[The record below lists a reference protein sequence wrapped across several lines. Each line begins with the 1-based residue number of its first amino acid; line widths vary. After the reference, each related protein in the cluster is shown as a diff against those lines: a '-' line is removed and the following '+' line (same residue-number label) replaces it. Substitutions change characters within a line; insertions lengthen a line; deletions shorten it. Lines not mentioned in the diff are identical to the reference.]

1 MAHVRTL
8 IRQAFKDA
16 LADALEDE
24 YDVFASRKYKLNM
37 TDRPMVDMRFA
48 SVDITAQT
56 MGDLRTHKGS
66 LFIRVQRMAT
76 GDDMDDLL
84 DQDEV
89 NVTAAVNAVDWSS
102 LLEEDPELQGVTW
115 ADDADG
121 EVPVGMI
128 VLRYDIEYRIDK
140 NDPETVR
147 S

>member
-1 MAHVRTL
+1 MAHVRTQ
-8 IRQAFKDA
+8 IRQAFKDV
-16 LADALEDE
+16 LVDALEDE
-24 YDVFASRKYKLNM
+24 YDVFASRKYKLNI

-56 MGDLRTHKGS
+56 MGDLRTHTGS
-66 LFIRVQRMAT
+66 LFIRVQRTAT
-76 GDDMDDLL
+76 EEDMDDLL

-89 NVTAAVNAVDWSS
+89 NVTAAIESVDWSS
-102 LLEEDPELQGVTW
+102 LLEEDPELKAVSW

-128 VLRYDIEYRIDK
+128 VLRYDIEYRIAK
-140 NDPETVR
+140 NDPETMR

>member
-1 MAHVRTL
+1 MAHVRTQ
-8 IRQAFKDA
+8 IRDAFKAALVAALDA
-16 LADALEDE
+16 D

-37 TDRPMVDMRFA
+37 VDRPMVDMRFA

-56 MGDLRTHKGS
+56 MGDLRTHTGS

-76 GDDMDDLL
+76 GDDIDDLL

-89 NVTAAVNAVDWSS
+89 NVTAAIEAVDWLS
-102 LLEEDPELQGVTW
+102 LLEEDPELKAVSW

-121 EVPVGMI
+121 EVPIGMI
-128 VLRYDIEYRIDK
+128 VLRYDIEYRIAK
-140 NDPETVR
+140 NDPETMR

>member
-1 MAHVRTL
+1 MAHVRTQ
-8 IRQAFKDA
+8 IRDAFKAA
-16 LADALEDE
+16 LVAALNAD

-37 TDRPMVDMRFA
+37 VDRPMVDMRFA

-56 MGDLRTHKGS
+56 MGDLRTHTGS

-76 GDDMDDLL
+76 GDDIDDLL

-89 NVTAAVNAVDWSS
+89 NVTAAIEAVDWSS
-102 LLEEDPELQGVTW
+102 LLEEDPELKAVSW

-121 EVPVGMI
+121 EVPIGMI
-128 VLRYDIEYRIDK
+128 VLRYDIEYRIAK
-140 NDPETVR
+140 NDPETMR

>member
-1 MAHVRTL
+1 MAHVRTQ
-8 IRQAFKDA
+8 IRDAFKAA
-16 LADALEDE
+16 LVAALNAD

-37 TDRPMVDMRFA
+37 VDRPMVDMRFA

-56 MGDLRTHKGS
+56 MGDLRTHTGS

-76 GDDMDDLL
+76 GDDIDDLL

-89 NVTAAVNAVDWSS
+89 NVTAAVEAVDWSS
-102 LLEEDPELQGVTW
+102 LLEEDPELKAVSW

-121 EVPVGMI
+121 EVPIGMI
-128 VLRYDIEYRIDK
+128 VLRYDIEYRIAK
-140 NDPETVR
+140 NDPETMR

>member
-1 MAHVRTL
+1 MAHVRTQ
-8 IRQAFKDA
+8 IRDAFKAALVAALDA
-16 LADALEDE
+16 D

-37 TDRPMVDMRFA
+37 VDRPMVDMRFA

-56 MGDLRTHKGS
+56 MGDLRTHTGS

-76 GDDMDDLL
+76 GDDIDDLL

-89 NVTAAVNAVDWSS
+89 NVTAAIEAVDWSS
-102 LLEEDPELQGVTW
+102 LLEEDPELKAVSW

-121 EVPVGMI
+121 EVPIGMI
-128 VLRYDIEYRIDK
+128 VLRYDIEYRIAK
-140 NDPETVR
+140 NDPETMR

>member
-1 MAHVRTL
+1 MAHVRTQ
-8 IRQAFKDA
+8 IRDAFKAA
-16 LADALEDE
+16 LVAALNAD

-37 TDRPMVDMRFA
+37 VDRPMVDMRFA

-56 MGDLRTHKGS
+56 MGDLRTHTGS

-76 GDDMDDLL
+76 GDDIDDLL

-89 NVTAAVNAVDWSS
+89 NVTAAIEAVDWSS
-102 LLEEDPELQGVTW
+102 LLEEDPELKAVSW

-128 VLRYDIEYRIDK
+128 VLRYDIEYRIAK
-140 NDPETVR
+140 NDPETMR

>member
-1 MAHVRTL
+1 MAHVRTQ

-16 LADALEDE
+16 LIDALDDE
-24 YDVFASRKYKLNM
+24 YEVFASRKYKMNLSE
-37 TDRPMVDMRFA
+37 RPMVDMRFA

-56 MGDLRTHKGS
+56 MGDLRTHTGS
-66 LFIRVQRMAT
+66 LFIRVQRTAT
-76 GDDMDDLL
+76 GDDIDDLL

-89 NVTAAVNAVDWSS
+89 NVTAAIEAVDWSD
-102 LLEEDPELQGVTW
+102 LLEEDPELQAVSW

-128 VLRYDIEYRIDK
+128 VLRYDIEYRIAK
-140 NDPETVR
+140 NDPETMR

>member
-1 MAHVRTL
+1 MAHVRTQ
-8 IRQAFKDA
+8 IRDAFKAVLVAALDA
-16 LADALEDE
+16 D

-37 TDRPMVDMRFA
+37 VDRPMVDMRFA

-56 MGDLRTHKGS
+56 MGDLRTHTGS

-76 GDDMDDLL
+76 GDDIDDLL

-89 NVTAAVNAVDWSS
+89 NVTAAIEAVDWSS
-102 LLEEDPELQGVTW
+102 LLEEDPELKAVSW

-121 EVPVGMI
+121 EVPIGMI
-128 VLRYDIEYRIDK
+128 VLRYDIEYRIAK
-140 NDPETVR
+140 NDPETMR

>member
-1 MAHVRTL
+1 MAHVRTQ

-16 LADALEDE
+16 LIDALDDE
-24 YDVFASRKYKLNM
+24 YEVFASRKYKMNLSE
-37 TDRPMVDMRFA
+37 RPMVDMRFA

-56 MGDLRTHKGS
+56 MGDLRTHTGS
-66 LFIRVQRMAT
+66 LFIRVQRTAT
-76 GDDMDDLL
+76 GDDIDDLL

-89 NVTAAVNAVDWSS
+89 NVTAAIEAVDWSS
-102 LLEEDPELQGVTW
+102 LLEEDPELQAVSW

-128 VLRYDIEYRIDK
+128 VLRYDIEYRIAK
-140 NDPETVR
+140 NDPETMR

>member
-1 MAHVRTL
+1 MAHVRTQ

-16 LADALEDE
+16 LIDALDDD

-37 TDRPMVDMRFA
+37 VERPMIDMRFN
-48 SVDITAQT
+48 SVDINAQT
-56 MGDLRTHKGS
+56 MGDLRTHSGR

-89 NVTAAVNAVDWSS
+89 NVTAAIEAVNWSS
-102 LLEEDPELQGVTW
+102 LLEEEPELKEVSW
-115 ADDADG
+115 ADDAEG
-121 EVPVGMI
+121 EVPIGMI
-128 VLRYDIEYRIDK
+128 VLRYDIEYRIAK
-140 NDPETVR
+140 NDPETMR

>member
-1 MAHVRTL
+1 MAHVRTQ

-16 LADALEDE
+16 LIDALDDD

-37 TDRPMVDMRFA
+37 VERPMIDMRFN
-48 SVDITAQT
+48 SVDINAQT
-56 MGDLRTHKGS
+56 MGDLRTHSGR

-89 NVTAAVNAVDWSS
+89 NVTAAIEAVDWSS
-102 LLEEDPELQGVTW
+102 LLEEEPELKEVSW
-115 ADDADG
+115 ADDAEG

-128 VLRYDIEYRIDK
+128 VLRYDIEYRIAK
-140 NDPETVR
+140 NDPETMR

>member
-1 MAHVRTL
+1 MAHVRTQ
-8 IRQAFKDA
+8 IRDAFKAA
-16 LADALEDE
+16 LVAALGAD

-37 TDRPMVDMRFA
+37 VDRPMVDMRFA

-56 MGDLRTHKGS
+56 MGDLRTHTGS

-76 GDDMDDLL
+76 GDDIDDLL

-89 NVTAAVNAVDWSS
+89 NVTAAVEAVDWSS
-102 LLEEDPELQGVTW
+102 LLEEDPELKAVSW

-121 EVPVGMI
+121 EVPIGMI
-128 VLRYDIEYRIDK
+128 VLRYDIEYRIAK
-140 NDPETVR
+140 NDPETMR

>member
-1 MAHVRTL
+1 MAHVRTQ

-16 LADALEDE
+16 LIDALDDE

-37 TDRPMVDMRFA
+37 VERPMIDMRFN
-48 SVDITAQT
+48 SVDISAQT
-56 MGDLRTHKGS
+56 MGDLRTHSGR

-89 NVTAAVNAVDWSS
+89 NVTAAIEAVDWSS
-102 LLEEDPELQGVTW
+102 LLEEEPELKEVSW
-115 ADDADG
+115 ADDAEG
-121 EVPVGMI
+121 EVPIGMI
-128 VLRYDIEYRIDK
+128 VLRYDIEYRIAK
-140 NDPETVR
+140 NDPETMR

>member
-1 MAHVRTL
+1 MAHVRTQ

-16 LADALEDE
+16 LIDALDDD

-37 TDRPMVDMRFA
+37 VERPMIDMRFN
-48 SVDITAQT
+48 SVDINAQT
-56 MGDLRTHKGS
+56 MGDLRTHSGR

-89 NVTAAVNAVDWSS
+89 NVTAAIEAVDWSS
-102 LLEEDPELQGVTW
+102 LLEEEPELKEVSW
-115 ADDADG
+115 ADDAEG
-121 EVPVGMI
+121 EVPIGMI
-128 VLRYDIEYRIDK
+128 VLRYDIEYRIAK
-140 NDPETVR
+140 NDPETMR

>member
-16 LADALEDE
+16 LVDALEGE

-37 TDRPMVDMRFA
+37 TDRPMVDMRFV

>member
-1 MAHVRTL
+1 MAHVRTQ
-8 IRQAFKDA
+8 IRDAFKTA
-16 LADALEDE
+16 LVAALNAD

-37 TDRPMVDMRFA
+37 VDRPMVDMRFA

-56 MGDLRTHKGS
+56 MGDLRTHTGS

-76 GDDMDDLL
+76 GDDIDDLL

-89 NVTAAVNAVDWSS
+89 NVTAAIEAVDWSS
-102 LLEEDPELQGVTW
+102 LLEEDPELKAVSW

-128 VLRYDIEYRIDK
+128 VLRYDIEYRIAK
-140 NDPETVR
+140 NDPETMR

>member
-1 MAHVRTL
+1 MAHVRTQ

-16 LADALEDE
+16 LIDALEDE
-24 YDVFASRKYKLNM
+24 YDVFASRKYKLNI

-48 SVDITAQT
+48 SVEITAQT

-66 LFIRVQRMAT
+66 LFIRVQRTAT
-76 GDDMDDLL
+76 GDDIDDLL
-84 DQDEV
+84 DRDEV
-89 NVTAAVNAVDWSS
+89 NVTAAISGVDWSN
-102 LLEEDPELQGVTW
+102 LLEQEPELQAVSW

-140 NDPETVR
+140 NDPETMR

>member
-1 MAHVRTL
+1 MAHVRTQ

-16 LADALEDE
+16 LIDALDDE

-37 TDRPMVDMRFA
+37 VERPMIDMRFN
-48 SVDITAQT
+48 SVDISAQT
-56 MGDLRTHKGS
+56 MGDLRTHSGR

-89 NVTAAVNAVDWSS
+89 NVTAAIEAVDWSS
-102 LLEEDPELQGVTW
+102 LLEEEPELKEVSW

-121 EVPVGMI
+121 EVPIGMI
-128 VLRYDIEYRIDK
+128 VLRYDIEYRIAK
-140 NDPETVR
+140 NDPETMR

>member
-1 MAHVRTL
+1 MAHVRTQ
-8 IRQAFKDA
+8 IRDAFKAA
-16 LADALEDE
+16 LTDALEAD

-37 TDRPMVDMRFA
+37 VDRPMVDMRFA

-56 MGDLRTHKGS
+56 MGDLRTHTGS

-76 GDDMDDLL
+76 GDDIDDLL

-89 NVTAAVNAVDWSS
+89 NVTAAIEAVDWSP
-102 LLEEDPELQGVTW
+102 LLEEDPELKAVSW

-128 VLRYDIEYRIDK
+128 VLRYDIEYRIAK
-140 NDPETVR
+140 NDPETMR